1 MSSNAVSRFLAAAW
15 RHIGFVFIGLSLIY
29 CAYRAFDPPRLNYGD
44 TSSDYNIMYSGRNFA
59 KYGFVALKFTPH
71 LMDPA
76 TMVLPRD
83 SVYIYTHYPQLPDL
97 MNGVERRLGLSTLT
111 QFRFV
116 ALLFSFASLFFIYQ
130 LAVTYWGRQVGQVA
144 IALWVTNP
152 MFVQHADYL
161 HHLPYAAFF
170 GFGSLYLLSRYLRE
184 GERPW
189 WLAGSSAMVFLTI
202 FASYDMWF
210 CLPLLLAAL
219 TMWHYRAVV
228 SFPVARVL
236 GILAAVTF
244 GAVLLKFASNAWALG
259 GWNHVLADFRFQV
272 AERASD
278 RIVRTGYRKQIWNV
292 LSGRIDR
299 FFTPLLFVVA
309 LFWVVA
315 PRFRRALAS
324 YGIVIRGMANP
335 IVLLVASVP
344 FLAIFIELWFAQYY
358 PTFHIIPFYAIGSAT
373 IAVLLVDAPRRWMKI
388 AGVGFV
394 AVLLANSLDEDLTF
408 PIAFFPE
415 AEIQSLAR
423 DLNTVSPP
431 QTEVLVNNVFD
442 ATYRYYFNRRT
453 MTTTLIPPKEAEV
466 TFRWLGDY
474 RKEPNRATPEGA
486 IFVRHKHVADE
497 LYDKGYYYI
506 ASRYRYWT
514 QYASPRRYHA
524 SLDSL
529 VAITDSIIAAGADRA
544 GVKLYDNEYY
554 TIWRILP
561 PAR

>member
-1 MSSNAVSRFLAAAW
+1 MSSHDVKRALAALW
-15 RHIGFVFIGLSLIY
+15 RQIGFVFVGLSLAY
-29 CAYRAFDPPRLNYGD
+29 CVYRAFDPPRLNYGD

-59 KYGFVALKFTPH
+59 KYGFFALKFTPH

-76 TMVLPRD
+76 TMSMPRD
-83 SVYIYTHYPQLPDL
+83 AAYIYTHYPQLPDL
-97 MNGVERRLGLSTLT
+97 MNGVERKLGLSTLT

-116 ALLFSFASLFFIYQ
+116 ALLFSFASLFFVYQ
-130 LAVTYWGRQVGQVA
+130 LATMYWSRQVGQVA
-144 IALWVTNP
+144 IALWATNP

-170 GFGSLYLLSRYLRE
+170 GFGSLYLLGRYLRE
-184 GERPW
+184 GRRL
-189 WLAGSSAMVFLTI
+189 WLAGSAAMVFLTV

-219 TMWHYRAVV
+219 AMWHYRTVLSV
-228 SFPVARVL
+228 PVARVL
-236 GILAAVTF
+236 AILAAVTL
-244 GAVLLKFASNAWALG
+244 GAVFLKFASNAWALG
-259 GWNHVLADFRFQV
+259 GWSHVLADFRFQV

-324 YGIVIRGMANP
+324 YGITIDGMANP
-335 IVLLVASVP
+335 IVLLLAAVP

-358 PTFHIIPFYAIGSAT
+358 PTFHIIPFYAVGCAT
-373 IAVLLVDAPRRWMKI
+373 VAVLLVDAPRRWMKV
-388 AGVGFV
+388 AGVAFV
-394 AVLLANSLDEDLTF
+394 AVLLANAIDEDLTF

-415 AEIQSLAR
+415 AEIRSLGQEL
-423 DLNTVSPP
+423 DKVSPP
-431 QTEVLVNNVFD
+431 QTEVLINNVFD
-442 ATYRYYFNRRT
+442 ATYRDYFNRRT
-453 MTTTLIPPKEAEV
+453 MTTTLIPPKEAEA

-474 RKEPNRATPEGA
+474 RKETNRATPEGA
-486 IFVRHKHVADE
+486 IFVRHKHVADQ

-506 ASRYRYWT
+506 ASRYRYWK
-514 QYASPRRYHA
+514 QYARPREYRA
-524 SLDSL
+524 TLDSL
-529 VAITDSIIAAGADRA
+529 VDLTDSIIAAGADRA

-561 PAR
+561 PPR